1 MKSRPFLWLVV
12 ATLLTEFAA
21 NLPIGAMPLA
31 LLRDRALPSEIALAM
46 GGGLFAQLFGS
57 IPVGALVDRVGRLV
71 TIRAAVVL
79 MALASFGMA
88 ALHGPLWGGLLM
100 ALRGFSMMS
109 YVTAEF
115 AYASEIVP
123 PNRTVSAIST
133 LGLIANVVFA
143 FSPAVAVWLWQSGL
157 QREQF
162 AIGGL
167 LTLVG
172 GSVLWFLP
180 ARHDVRASR
189 RSRLILMRSAWL
201 PAMVFLVAVT
211 MQSGVNGTLA
221 VLTFTQRGIANGAL
235 IFTSMAL
242 VTAAL
247 RYPAGRFVD
256 RYGPRLIAIP
266 VAVAEIAGCLLAARA
281 DAPSQVLLAGALLGV
296 AWSAV
301 VPVGV
306 ALFLEHSSRGTRGIA
321 MGAYNLSFAIGTSSG
336 ALLAA
341 LLVKLGIGY
350 EGAIAACAIAPAI
363 AVPWVVFTMRKTARS
378 A

>member
-1 MKSRPFLWLVV
+1 MKNRPFLWLVV
-12 ATLLTEFAA
+12 ATLLTEFPA

-88 ALHGPLWGGLLM
+88 ALHGALWGGLLM

-123 PNRTVSAIST
+123 PDRTVSAIST

-143 FSPAVAVWLWQSGL
+143 FSPAVGVWLWQSGL

-180 ARHDVRASR
+180 AKHDVRGPR

-201 PAMVFLVAVT
+201 PAMIFLVAVT

-281 DAPSQVLLAGALLGV
+281 DAPGQVLLAGALLGV

-341 LLVKLGIGY
+341 LLVKLGVGY

-363 AVPWVVFTMRKTARS
+363 AVPWVVFTMRKTPRA